1 MDKNLDSRGV
11 HDMPETAPA
20 PQAAPYARIAVMG
33 TGAVGGY
40 FGGMLA
46 RAGLD
51 VTFIARPATA
61 EAITKTGL
69 FLDSF
74 QFKETI
80 HPRAT
85 SDLAAVHGAELVL
98 FCVKTL
104 DTESAARALAPNLSP
119 RSIVL
124 SLQNG
129 VDNVERLRAAG
140 LDAFPAVVY
149 VAASVPEPG
158 HIKHFTRGDLAI
170 GGESSRKADLDRIA
184 ATFARAGVPCLISDN
199 IQAELWLKFV
209 FNCALNATS
218 AIARTSYGA
227 IGNDDWGRDA
237 MLAAARETIAVG
249 RASGIPIPEQELLD
263 KLTSFAKKMGDV
275 TSSTEQDV
283 ARRRHT
289 EVDAL
294 NGYVV
299 WRGAELG
306 VPTPVNHTLTALLKL
321 IEAKF

>member
-1 MDKNLDSRGV
+1 
-11 HDMPETAPA
+11 MPETAPA
-20 PQAAPYARIAVMG
+20 TQAAPYKRIAVMG

-40 FGGMLA
+40 FGGMLS

-61 EAITKTGL
+61 DAITKTGL
-69 FLDSF
+69 FLDTA

-80 HPRAT
+80 HPLAT
-85 SDLAAVHGAELVL
+85 SDLAGAHNAELIL

-104 DTESAARALAPNLSP
+104 DTDSTAKALAPHLAKGA
-119 RSIVL
+119 IVL

-129 VDNVERLRAAG
+129 VDNVERIRAAG

-158 HIKHFTRGDLAI
+158 HIKHAERGDLAI
-170 GGESSRKADLDRIA
+170 GGGPNRKAELARIA
-184 ATFARAGVPCLISDN
+184 ATFTTSGVPCKISEN
-199 IQAELWLKFV
+199 IEADLWLKFV
-209 FNCALNATS
+209 FNCALNAMS

-227 IGNDDWGRDA
+227 IGHDDWGRAA
-237 MLAAARETIAVG
+237 MLAAAHEVIAVA
-249 RASGIPIPEQELLD
+249 RASGIELPEQEIFD
-263 KLTSFAKKMGDV
+263 KLVFFAKKMGDV

-283 ARRRHT
+283 ARRKHT

-294 NGYVV
+294 NGYIVR
-299 WRGAELG
+299 RGAELG

>member
-1 MDKNLDSRGV
+1 MT
-11 HDMPETAPA
+11 EPA
-20 PQAAPYARIAVMG
+20 STTPAAPYSRIAVMG

-51 VTFIARPATA
+51 VTFIARPSTVD
-61 EAITKTGL
+61 AITKSGL
-69 FLDSF
+69 FLDTATF
-74 QFKETI
+74 QETI

-85 SDLAAVHGAELVL
+85 SEVDEVRGAELIL

-104 DTESAARALAPNLSP
+104 DTVSTAKALAPHVAKGAV
-119 RSIVL
+119 VL

-129 VDNVERLRAAG
+129 VDNAELIRAAG

-149 VAASVPEPG
+149 VAASVPKPG
-158 HIKHFTRGDLAI
+158 HIKHAERGDLTI
-170 GGESSRKADLDRIA
+170 GGESARRADLERIA
-184 ATFARAGVPCLISDN
+184 ATFAKGGVPCRISDN
-199 IQAELWLKFV
+199 IQADLWLKFV
-209 FNCALNATS
+209 FNCALNAMS

-227 IGNDDWGRDA
+227 IGHDEWGREA
-237 MLAAARETIAVG
+237 MLAAARETIAVA
-249 RASGIPIPEQELLD
+249 RASGINLPEQEIFD
-263 KLTSFAKKMGDV
+263 KLVFFAKKMGDV

-283 ARRRHT
+283 ARCKRT

-294 NGYVV
+294 NGYIVR
-299 WRGAELG
+299 RGAELG
-306 VPTPVNHTLTALLKL
+306 VPTPVNYTLTALLKL

>member
-1 MDKNLDSRGV
+1 
-11 HDMPETAPA
+11 MPETAPA
-20 PQAAPYARIAVMG
+20 AQAAPFTRIAVMG

-46 RAGLD
+46 RAGQD
-51 VTFIARPATA
+51 VTFIARPKTA
-61 EAITKTGL
+61 EVITKSGL
-69 FLDSF
+69 FLDTV

-80 HPRAT
+80 HPRVT
-85 SDLAAVHGAELVL
+85 SDLSGVSDAELVL

-104 DTESAARALAPNLSP
+104 DTDSTAKSLAPHLSP
-119 RSIVL
+119 GAIVL

-129 VDNVERLRAAG
+129 VDNVERIRAAG
-140 LDAFPAVVY
+140 LDALPAVVY
-149 VAASVPEPG
+149 VAASVPKPG
-158 HIKHFTRGDLAI
+158 HIKHAERGDLAI
-170 GGESSRKADLDRIA
+170 GGESARKLELERIG
-184 ATFARAGVPCLISDN
+184 ATFARAGVPCRISEN
-199 IQAELWLKFV
+199 IQADLWLKFV
-209 FNCALNATS
+209 FNCALNAMS

-227 IGNDDWGRDA
+227 IGHHDWGCEA
-237 MLAAARETIAVG
+237 MLAAARETIAVA
-249 RASGIPIPEQELLD
+249 RASGIELAEQDLLE
-263 KLTSFAKKMGDV
+263 KLVFFARKMGDV

-283 ARRRHT
+283 SRRKHT

-299 WRGAELG
+299 RRGAELG